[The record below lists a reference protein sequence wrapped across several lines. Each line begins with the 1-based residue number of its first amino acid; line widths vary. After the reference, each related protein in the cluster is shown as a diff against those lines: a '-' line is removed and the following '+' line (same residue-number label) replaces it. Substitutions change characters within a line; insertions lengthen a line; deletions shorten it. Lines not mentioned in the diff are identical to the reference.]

1 MACELADLLEIG
13 GLCVRRQVADLH
25 VPGHAA
31 AKVRHWNLPL
41 RLHGAASSTPC
52 CRSGVPSK
60 MRDLSRRVENL
71 STNATAER
79 FRPSCLMGKLGNGEL
94 TVTCWCSCHVAANPA
109 HHYEAPLRKA

>member
-79 FRPSCLMGKLGNGEL
+79 FRPRQLMESSPLAVA
-94 TVTCWCSCHVAANPA
+94 TVTAQSA
-109 HHYEAPLRKA
+109 K